1 MRAPESEPGQKKRR
15 AGRTGPVTAAGR
27 RVSSRNAL
35 KHGLGVA
42 LGFTAPVMALAA
54 FMVEEGEG
62 REEALRLAEAF
73 LDVRRVR
80 EARHQAM
87 LAAMATQTEFVP
99 PSVFDRY
106 ERKALSRRRRLVR
119 ALAG

>member
-1 MRAPESEPGQKKRR
+1 MRTSASDPAQKKRR

-42 LGFTAPVMALAA
+42 LGFTGPVMALAA
-54 FMVEEGEG
+54 LLVDEGEG
-62 REEALRLAEAF
+62 KEEALRLAEAF

-87 LAAMATQTEFVP
+87 LAAVATQAEFVP
-99 PSVFDRY
+99 ASVFDRY
-106 ERKALSRRRRLVR
+106 ERKALSRRRRLLR
-119 ALAG
+119 ALEG